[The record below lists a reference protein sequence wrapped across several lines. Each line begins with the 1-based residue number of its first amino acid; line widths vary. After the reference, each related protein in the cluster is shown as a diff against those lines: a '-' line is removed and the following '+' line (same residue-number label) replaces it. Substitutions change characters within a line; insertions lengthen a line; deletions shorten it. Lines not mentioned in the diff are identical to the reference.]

1 MQNVWY
7 WRPAAG
13 VEDTLTLE
21 EQDDVERQAQEEGP
35 MEPEEHFY
43 SDTEEELLTGTDYMR
58 FIINLCVKWSP
69 EEFVNLSFIYSE
81 PPAVQV
87 AIEDLTVRPGQPAT
101 FSAIITGHPTPDIQ
115 WFKVLYKQNGN
126 NAYWFYVMMETQ

>member
-1 MQNVWY
+1 MLNLCF

-13 VEDTLTLE
+13 VEDTQTHK

-58 FIINLCVKWSP
+58 FIINLYEKLSL
-69 EEFVNLSFIYSE
+69 EEFVNLSFISSE

-87 AIEDLTVRPGQPAT
+87 AIEDLTVRPSQPAT
-101 FSAIITGHPTPDIQ
+101 FSAIITGQPTPDIQ
-115 WFKVLYKQNGN
+115 WFKVL
-126 NAYWFYVMMETQ
+126 

>member
-1 MQNVWY
+1 MLNLCF

-13 VEDTLTLE
+13 VEDTQTLK
-21 EQDDVERQAQEEGP
+21 EQDDVERQVQTAQEEGP

-43 SDTEEELLTGTDYMR
+43 SDTEELLTGTDYMR
-58 FIINLCVKWSP
+58 FITNLYEKLSLVSL

-87 AIEDLTVRPGQPAT
+87 AIEDLTVRPGQPAM
-101 FSAIITGHPTPDIQ
+101 FSAIITGQPTPDIQ
-115 WFKVLYKQNGN
+115 WFKVL
-126 NAYWFYVMMETQ
+126 